1 MDARTISPL
10 VKLLTTALLVACVTG
25 AGLTPA
31 RAQDESETAPAVRE
45 GQWVD
50 FTFGTGI
57 DPETRQVTGE
67 AVAFPPETE
76 KIYCFTRVHGMQ
88 PPATVTH
95 VWYHEGRTI
104 SRVNLNI
111 GSENWRTW
119 SFKSR
124 FDGWSG
130 AWEVKVLNEDGMVL
144 GSATFEVQ

>member
-1 MDARTISPL
+1 MDAPNRIPL
-10 VKLLTTALLVACVTG
+10 VKLLVKSLLLLLVVG
-25 AGLTPA
+25 AGFSPA
-31 RAQDESETAPAVRE
+31 LAQEEHQPEPAVRE

-57 DPETRQVTGE
+57 DPDTRKVVGE
-67 AVAFPPETE
+67 AAAFSPDVERV
-76 KIYCFTRVHGMQ
+76 YCFTRVHGMK
-88 PPATVTH
+88 PPSTVTH

-104 SRVNLNI
+104 SRVDLNI

-119 SFKSR
+119 SYKSP
-124 FDGWSG
+124 FPGWSG